1 MKLIGSGNQQV
12 VHPIYS
18 ADVTITGSAQL
29 ALPLTP
35 SRCML
40 MLQNTSSTAAHIM
53 SVEFGGAR
61 ATATITSGAV
71 TSVSVSNAGFGYTL
85 PPSVLFLGGGGDT
98 PNVGLGQPG
107 GNAPHH
113 PAAAHAVL
121 SGSAIGSIVIDD
133 PGANYRI
140 APYVMLINDPNDPY
154 GAAIPSATS
163 GLQLGPGVSLLLNGT
178 ACPTT
183 PIAVLGTNAA
193 DVLLCRWM
201 E

>member
-1 MKLIGSGNQQV
+1 
-12 VHPIYS
+12 
-18 ADVTITGSAQL
+18 
-29 ALPLTP
+29 
-35 SRCML
+35 ML

-53 SVEFGGAR
+53 SIEFGGAR
-61 ATATITSGAV
+61 ATATLTGASVSAV
-71 TSVSVSNAGFGYTL
+71 TVTNAGFGYTL
-85 PPSVLFLGGGGDT
+85 PPLVTFWGGGGDT

-107 GNAPHH
+107 ANSPHH

-121 SGSAIGSIVIDD
+121 TSGAVSSIVIDD

-140 APYVMLINDPNDPY
+140 APFVMLFSDPNDPY

-163 GLQLGPGVSLLLNGT
+163 GYQLAPGASLLLNGT

-183 PIAVLGTNAA
+183 AISVLGSNAA
-193 DVLLCRWM
+193 DVMLCRWM